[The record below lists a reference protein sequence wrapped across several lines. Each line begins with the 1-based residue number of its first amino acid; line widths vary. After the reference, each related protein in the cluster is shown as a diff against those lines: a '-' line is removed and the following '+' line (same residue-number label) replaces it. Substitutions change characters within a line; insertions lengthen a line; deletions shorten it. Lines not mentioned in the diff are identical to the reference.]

1 MPDEIAHEVEQ
12 GVQQVAE
19 HVGTRLGPKLKE
31 FLESTK
37 DRAVKMAE
45 DTAET
50 EEKNRRAI
58 ADIMRDGEQSASQ
71 DAERAAQG
79 LGRGG
84 EGGSGL
90 GGGERGG
97 GKDADGVGNCPYG
110 RDPVD
115 LVSGQMI
122 MWATDLRLPGLL
134 PLVLRRAYASDYVG
148 GRPRHRRRR
157 RHLDGAVR
165 LRPAR
170 QPDRRPAGTGL

>member
-12 GVQQVAE
+12 GVKQVAE

-31 FLESTK
+31 FFESTK
-37 DRAVKMAE
+37 DKAVKMAE
-45 DTAET
+45 ETAKT
-50 EEKNRRAI
+50 EEKNKQAI
-58 ADIMRDGEQSASQ
+58 ENIMRDGEQSASR

-79 LGRGG
+79 LGHDGQ
-84 EGGSGL
+84 GSGL
-90 GGGERGG
+90 GGAGRGG

-148 GRPRHRRRR
+148 GRLFGVGWSST
-157 RHLDGAVR
+157 LDQR
-165 LRPAR
+165 LEI
-170 QPDRRPAGTGL
+170 DDEGVHYAGDD